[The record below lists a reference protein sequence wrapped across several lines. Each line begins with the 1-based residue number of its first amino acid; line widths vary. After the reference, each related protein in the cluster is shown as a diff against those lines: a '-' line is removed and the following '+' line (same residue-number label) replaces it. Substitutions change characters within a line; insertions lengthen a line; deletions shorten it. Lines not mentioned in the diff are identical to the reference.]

1 MLERS
6 RFLQSET
13 CEHKTLKTHKYSQSI
28 TVQLHT
34 HSWIHEGIKSR
45 TTENLHKNCP
55 NITVHTS
62 GKFEVEWLT
71 GRKNGFAQI
80 FSRPRYYNPLFFDMR
95 TWHLPSYLPDI
106 YSSVVTYLRHTC
118 KEKICEK
125 PFFRSVAEK
134 MECLVGWTFQIWRI
148 IFQ

>member
-1 MLERS
+1 MNELIKRKVLLERS

-28 TVQLHT
+28 LFSCIHT
-34 HSWIHEGIKSR
+34 AEHGWIHEGIKSR

-95 TWHLPSYLPDI
+95 TWHLPSYVPDI
-106 YSSVVTYLRHTC
+106 YSSVFTYLRHTC

-134 MECLVGWTFQIWRI
+134 MEC
-148 IFQ
+148 